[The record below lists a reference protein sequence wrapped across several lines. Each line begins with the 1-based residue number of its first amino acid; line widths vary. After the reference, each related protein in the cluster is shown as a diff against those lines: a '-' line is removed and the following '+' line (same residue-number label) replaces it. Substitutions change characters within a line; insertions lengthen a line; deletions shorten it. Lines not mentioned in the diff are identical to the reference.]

1 MIPYSVVA
9 PEYGDRM
16 YFISKQ
22 FHFSAS
28 HEQSQLPP
36 EYACSRLHGHNY
48 IVEINMCAPEVDDWG
63 FAFDIAK
70 LKPFQR
76 IIDDELDHR
85 HLNDILP
92 GQTSTECLAK
102 WLYDRAKALYPD
114 RLYSIRVSETPKIW
128 AEYRESV

>member
-1 MIPYSVVA
+1 M
-9 PEYGDRM
+9 EFGM

-28 HEQSQLPP
+28 HIQQQLPP

-48 IVEINMCAPEVDDWG
+48 VVEIIMHAKELDEKG
-63 FAFDIAK
+63 FAFDVGE

-92 GQTSTECLAK
+92 GFTSTECLAK
-102 WLYDRAKALYPD
+102 WLFDRAKALWPAH
-114 RLYSIRVSETPKIW
+114 LYSIRISETPKIW
-128 AEYRESV
+128 AEYRETA